1 MDWAWDPTLY
11 EGSARHYAVGRM
23 AYPAALADALR
34 DELGLDGTGRLLDVG
49 CGPGSLTLLLAP
61 LVASAVGV
69 DADAGMIAEARR
81 AEAPGIEWR
90 QLRAEELPAD
100 LGTFRL
106 VTFAQSFHWM
116 DQARVARAV
125 RADDRAGWRV
135 GARLRDDAPG
145 CRGRRR
151 APAPAPAVGRDRRA
165 RRRVPRAGP
174 PGGSGRRCRPGR
186 AAARRRSCATSATAD
201 RSGSR
206 SFAGEVV
213 ERSTRGGRVR
223 GVLAVELRTAPV
235 RTTGCRSSTTTSVG
249 SCDQASPGGVFAE
262 RARDVGVVIW
272 RP

>member
-1 MDWAWDPTLY
+1 MDWAWDPSLY
-11 EGSARHYAVGRM
+11 EGSAPHYAVGRM

-34 DELGLDGTGRLLDVG
+34 DALGLDGSGRLLDVG

-81 AEAPGIEWR
+81 SGAAGIDWR

-116 DQARVARAV
+116 DQPQVARAV
-125 RADDRAGWRV
+125 RPMIEPGGAWVHVFATTHRGADGDDALPHPRPPWDAIDALVAGYLGTVRRAGQGSLPTGTRGGEEDVMRDV
-135 GARLRDDAPG
+135 GYRGPERLEVV
-145 CRGRRR
+145 RG
-151 APAPAPAVGRDRRA
+151 D
-165 RRRVPRAGP
+165 
-174 PGGSGRRCRPGR
+174 
-186 AAARRRSCATSATAD
+186 
-201 RSGSR
+201 
-206 SFAGEVV
+206 VV
-213 ERSTRGGRVR
+213 ERSTEQV
-223 GVLAVELRTAPV
+223 VSAVFSLSSSAPHLFGSRLPEFDDDLR
-235 RTTGCRSSTTTSVG
+235 RLLRS
-249 SCDQASPGGVFAE
+249 ASPDGTFAE